1 MFNAKTNRKIEK
13 IYTLFQM
20 EKSVKFKGN
29 GHLFAIL
36 FTAS

>member
-1 MFNAKTNRKIEK
+1 MFNAKINRRIEK
-13 IYTLFQM
+13 IYTLFQV
-20 EKSVKFKGN
+20 EKSVKFKET